1 MKYKNSPEV
10 ESALAEAY
18 SCNVKPKVAIHC
30 ITYNQERFLSKCLD
44 SFVSQQTDFPFV
56 AIVHDDAST
65 DGTAKVLMEYAEKY
79 PDIIKPVCD
88 SINRYTE
95 HSLEEVMIS
104 IIRAYN
110 PDYVAMCEGD
120 DYWTDPY
127 KLQKQVDYMDKNP
140 DCSLCHGDVMI
151 YEDSK
156 KKMKGRKGIMFSY
169 SNLYKEATKKDIFWE
184 LLNYRY
190 AFQPLTFMYRLSAY
204 DNIEKN
210 NISFMMGDMPL
221 ILDLSKQ
228 GHIKYFSSVLGV
240 YNHNVGSATR
250 NKASRLKFDVSAAE
264 MRIFYCN
271 KYGYKVPP
279 KVKKTFDI
287 AYIRLFLKE
296 GGVESLYKP
305 FNKWAVNV
313 IANFSNYGNI
323 KKIILFWGFIN
334 LLDFLDIWF
343 SKIRIVYYISANYTY
358 YRVIYNFKDKVEH
371 EL

>member
-65 DGTAKVLMEYAEKY
+65 DGTSKVLMEYAEKY

-156 KKMKGRKGIMFSY
+156 KRMKGRKGIMFNY
-169 SNLYKEATKKDIFWE
+169 SNLYKEVSQKDIFWE
-184 LLNYRY
+184 LLNDRY
-190 AFQPLTFMYRLSAY
+190 AFQTLTFMYRLSAY
-204 DNIEKN
+204 NKIQDNKKV
-210 NISFMMGDMPL
+210 FMMNDMPL
-221 ILDLSKQ
+221 LLDLSKQ
-228 GHIKYFSSVLGV
+228 GRVKYFDEVFGV
-240 YNHNVGSATR
+240 YNHNTGSATR
-250 NKASRLKFDVSAAE
+250 DNTSRLKFDVSAAE

-271 KYGYKVPP
+271 KYGYKIPAR
-279 KVKKTFDI
+279 VKRYFDQ
-287 AYIRLFLKE
+287 AYFRLFLKE

-305 FNKWAVNV
+305 FNKT
-313 IANFSNYGNI
+313 IDIIIRNYKNYSGL
-323 KKIILFWGFIN
+323 KKKLLNLWFMNLSGFVEII
-334 LLDFLDIWF
+334 F
-343 SKIRIVYYISANYTY
+343 SKPRILYFIISNNTY
-358 YRVIYNFKDKVEH
+358 YRFFCMLNK
-371 EL
+371 